1 MSLQKVSKMK
11 DINVLLDQYRRKKR
25 SKISQKRNTTP
36 VRFCAQLYPGGLYD
50 RNLTPPATTEVKS
63 LKTKPKPSRKILT
76 TCDATNENCPI
87 CFWMVNDEKSKP
99 EILSCRH
106 AFHQKCI
113 SEWKNHSNI
122 CPLCRTEMWNLDLE
136 TLTVTPWLYKLI
148 LINTKPIQIFENKR
162 IYSHLN
168 RMQCITRNVKGT
180 ISR

>member
-1 MSLQKVSKMK
+1 MK
-11 DINVLLDQYRRKKR
+11 DINVLLDQYCRKKR

-50 RNLTPPATTEVKS
+50 RNLTPRATTEVKS

-87 CFWMVNDEKSKP
+87 CFQMVNDEKSKL

-106 AFHQKCI
+106 AFHQECI

-168 RMQCITRNVKGT
+168 RMQCITRNVKGS